1 MITITE
7 LLQLKGFDLRAKTKL
22 VRHQGGHLDLWSVY
36 RRGHLEVY
44 QAYQA
49 KPVFNCDYVVSFIG
63 LDRAR
68 ARLTGVYRVLGNQ
81 PAEQVPLPPGAEYLG
96 TPGPRSLYY
105 HLQREHAFDA
115 LADRVVIDWGAAA
128 LTWHQ
133 WLAPKEVIE
142 VLPAGFVRPFP
153 GYLDFALP
161 FAELRS
167 IIDSPEPNREWHRSL
182 SSVAGVY
189 LILDLVDGRQYV
201 GSAYGV
207 GGILARW
214 RTYAATKHGGNA
226 RLVDL
231 LKEDPHRA
239 EKFQFTVLRTLP
251 TTLTA
256 REVIEFERLY
266 KRKLGSRAFGLNS
279 N

>member
-7 LLQLKGFDLRAKTKL
+7 LLQLKGFDLRAKTKI

-68 ARLTGVYRVLGNQ
+68 ARLTGVYKVLGSQ
-81 PAEQVPLPPGAEYLG
+81 PAEQVPLTPGAEYLG
-96 TPGPRSLYY
+96 TPGPGSLYY
-105 HLQREHAFDA
+105 HLQREHAFDG

-133 WLAPKEVIE
+133 WLVPKEVVEI
-142 VLPAGFVRPFP
+142 LPAGFVRPFP

-167 IIDSPEPNREWHRSL
+167 IIESPEPNREWHRAL

-189 LILDLVDGRQYV
+189 LILDMVDGRQYV
-201 GSAYGV
+201 GSAYGA

-214 RTYAATKHGGNA
+214 RMYAETKHGGNA

-231 LKEDPHRA
+231 LKKDPYRA

-251 TTLTA
+251 TTLTV

-266 KRKLGSRAFGLNS
+266 KQKLGSRAFGLNI